1 MSKNSKKPAQTP
13 LHYDYRWKTPDRAY
27 VNNNNS
33 SFKDLQ
39 KAWSSYIKH
48 TNRSTLDDPAGI
60 DIRIEKKFLKD
71 LNFGNIYSSSVQQIK
86 NTMHQAADPDD
97 AGWDL
102 VKGWFDQGDDDDTV
116 ETPLPENYCKKCR
129 AKMRELN
136 TGFRKKMYACPNC
149 DK

>member
-1 MSKNSKKPAQTP
+1 MSNRIWDNMETSKRFNVTLGEMISYICDVYQISEDDVEKFIKGKIRYPNHVDDFG
-13 LHYDYRWKTPDRAY
+13 LYDLDG
-27 VNNNNS
+27 
-33 SFKDLQ
+33 SFSFEALQ
-39 KAWSSYIKH
+39 KA
-48 TNRSTLDDPAGI
+48 
-60 DIRIEKKFLKD
+60 
-71 LNFGNIYSSSVQQIK
+71 YSSVMKYSP
-86 NTMHQAADPDD
+86 NNSMHQAADPND